1 MPFTDQSSK
10 KIVLYEY
17 DKPVDMTSDL
27 INYSAGIW
35 QYLLTTSG
43 VVVTDDNGNIGYYSY
58 NNLVFYNV
66 QSVNVDGFQLIPVG
80 SISALYSQS
89 GAFYYDSATTKIYIA
104 FTDYEPP
111 LSQQIYI
118 SAVVGFAYN
127 TDTDMYF
134 EGAYYDPRVSSIFG
148 IKKSKDPLFYG
159 LLKFES
165 GTVRLI
171 NNDGEL
177 DDWRDRNLYR
187 QATRILVGEAGNTY
201 SQYSKVFSGI
211 IGNDSRTWDSLS
223 VKVEDVRA
231 GLSTPVPYNKFN
243 TTDYPDL
250 ADGNV
255 DKMIPIAYGSIKNAP
270 AFCVN
275 EDEEGSPATY
285 TFKFCDTEF
294 NVATALTYVFIEGER
309 LDSGDINSI
318 DLATGTFTL
327 TSAVLNDRFGDVTCD
342 FTGANITNGVDIIK
356 DLMLNY
362 ANTTYISALWDTTET
377 AIAQSDSRSTSLYIK
392 DQIKLNKAIEQ
403 VCIDIDALFF
413 AKDSGLYSIRI
424 YDADR
429 VPVKTIY
436 KDEWMDEPQIDNN
449 SDEFLT
455 SCIIKYNKDQTEDE
469 YYTYEETAYIDD
481 AYAIYKS
488 KQSKTIETG
497 LTTEA
502 AAILKAQTIMDR
514 SKLVQDVVKRSVKFQ
529 HYDLEIMDF
538 IICDPRCRVTGTEVP
553 AVWEVIGINK
563 DLTNFE
569 VQLTLQYIKSYTPVV
584 TTYSARIESEG
595 DYRITSEGHTR
606 IIGE

>member
-1 MPFTDQSSK
+1 MAFENQQSK

-17 DKPVDMTSDL
+17 DRPVDMTSDL
-27 INYSAGIW
+27 LNYSAGIW
-35 QYLLTTSG
+35 QYTLTPGDIT
-43 VVVTDDNGNIGYYSY
+43 VTDDNSNTGYYGY

-66 QSVNVDGFQLIPVG
+66 QSVNVDGSQLIPVT
-80 SISALYSQS
+80 SIAELYSQD
-89 GAFYYDSATTKIYIA
+89 GAFYYDYATTKIYIA

-111 LSQQIYI
+111 LNKQIYI

-127 TDTDMYF
+127 TDVDMYF
-134 EGAYYDPRVSSIFG
+134 NGAYYDPRVSSIFG

-165 GTVRLI
+165 GTVKLI
-171 NNDGEL
+171 NEDGNL
-177 DDWRDRNLYR
+177 DDWRSRNLYR
-187 QATRILVGEAGNTY
+187 QATRLLVGEAGNTY
-201 SQYSKVFSGI
+201 AQYSKVFTGI

-231 GLSTPVPYNKFN
+231 GLSTPVPYNKFT

-255 DKMIPIAYGSIKNAP
+255 DKMIPIAYGAIRNAP
-270 AFCVN
+270 AFCLN
-275 EDEEGSPATY
+275 ENESGSPATY

-294 NVATALTYVFIEGER
+294 NNATELTAAYV
-309 LDSGDINSI
+309 SGVSVSLSGSTI
-318 DLATGTFTL
+318 DLTAGTFTL
-327 TSAVLNDRFGDVTCD
+327 TAAQVNDQFGDVTCD

-377 AIAQSDSRSTSLYIK
+377 DAAQAISRSTSLYIK
-392 DQIKLNKAIEQ
+392 DQIKLNKAIEK
-403 VCIDIDALFF
+403 VCVDIDALFF

-429 VPVKTIY
+429 TPVKTIY
-436 KDEWMDEPQIDNN
+436 KDEWTDEPQVDNN

-455 SCIIKYNKDQTEDE
+455 SCIIKYNKDQSNDE
-469 YYTYEETAYIDD
+469 FYTYEETAYIDD

-497 LTTEA
+497 LTTESA
-502 AAILKAQTIMDR
+502 ATLKARTIMDR
-514 SKLVQDVVKRSVKFQ
+514 SKLVQDVVKRSTKFQ
-529 HYDLEIMDF
+529 NYDLEIMDF
-538 IICDPRCRVTGTEVP
+538 VICDPRCRVTGTEVP

-569 VQLTLQYIKSYTPVV
+569 IQLTLQYIKTYTPVV
-584 TTYSARIESEG
+584 TTYSARVESEG

>member
-1 MPFTDQSSK
+1 MAFENQQSK

-17 DKPVDMTSDL
+17 DRPVDMTSDL
-27 INYSAGIW
+27 LNYSAGIW
-35 QYLLTTSG
+35 QYTLTPGDIT
-43 VVVTDDNGNIGYYSY
+43 VTDDNSNTGYYGY

-66 QSVNVDGFQLIPVG
+66 QSVNVDGSQLIPVT
-80 SISALYSQS
+80 SIAELYSQD
-89 GAFYYDSATTKIYIA
+89 GAFYYDYATTKIYIA

-111 LSQQIYI
+111 LNKQIYI

-127 TDTDMYF
+127 TDVDMYF
-134 EGAYYDPRVSSIFG
+134 NGAYYDPRVSSIFG

-165 GTVRLI
+165 GTVKLI
-171 NNDGEL
+171 NEDGNL
-177 DDWRDRNLYR
+177 DDWRSRNLYR
-187 QATRILVGEAGNTY
+187 QATRLLVGEAGNTY
-201 SQYSKVFSGI
+201 AQYSKVFTGI

-231 GLSTPVPYNKFN
+231 GLSTPVPYNKFT

-255 DKMIPIAYGSIKNAP
+255 DKMIPIAYGAIRNAP
-270 AFCVN
+270 AFCLN
-275 EDEEGSPATY
+275 ENESGSPATY

-294 NVATALTYVFIEGER
+294 NNATELTAAYV
-309 LDSGDINSI
+309 SGVSVSLSGSTI
-318 DLATGTFTL
+318 DLTAGTFTL
-327 TSAVLNDRFGDVTCD
+327 TAAQVNDQFGDVTCD

-377 AIAQSDSRSTSLYIK
+377 DAAQAISRSTSLYIK
-392 DQIKLNKAIEQ
+392 DQIKLNKAIEK
-403 VCIDIDALFF
+403 VCVDIDALFF

-429 VPVKTIY
+429 TPVKTIY
-436 KDEWMDEPQIDNN
+436 KDEWTDEPQVDNN

-455 SCIIKYNKDQTEDE
+455 SCIIKYNKDQSNDE
-469 YYTYEETAYIDD
+469 FYTYEETAYIDD

-497 LTTEA
+497 LTTESA
-502 AAILKAQTIMDR
+502 ATLKARTIMDR
-514 SKLVQDVVKRSVKFQ
+514 SKLVQDVVKRSTKFQ
-529 HYDLEIMDF
+529 NYDLEIMDF
-538 IICDPRCRVTGTEVP
+538 VICDPRCRVTGTEVP

-569 VQLTLQYIKSYTPVV
+569 IQLILQYIKTYTPVV
-584 TTYSARIESEG
+584 TTYSVLTDGTDYITDESG
-595 DYRITSEGHTR
+595 NTITIAE
-606 IIGE
+606 

>member
-27 INYSAGIW
+27 LNYSAGIW
-35 QYLLTTSG
+35 KYTLTPGDIT
-43 VVVTDDNGNIGYYSY
+43 VTDDNGNTGYYSY

-80 SISALYSQS
+80 SISALYTQS
-89 GAFYYDSATTKIYIA
+89 GAFYYDYATTKIYIA

-111 LSQQIYI
+111 LNKQIYI
-118 SAVVGFAYN
+118 SATVGFAYN
-127 TDTDMYF
+127 TDTNMYF
-134 EGAYYDPRVSSIFG
+134 NGAYYDPRISSIFS

-165 GTVRLI
+165 GTVKLI
-171 NNDGEL
+171 NEDGEL
-177 DDWRDRNLYR
+177 DDWRTRNLYR
-187 QATRILVGEAGNTY
+187 QAARILVGESGNTY
-201 SQYSKVFSGI
+201 SQYSKVFTGI

-255 DKMIPIAYGSIKNAP
+255 DKMIPIAYGAIRNAP

-275 EDEEGSPATY
+275 EDEAGSPATY

-294 NVATALTYVFIEGER
+294 NNATELTAAYVAKVAVSL
-309 LDSGDINSI
+309 SGSTI
-318 DLATGTFTL
+318 DLTAGTFTL
-327 TSAVLNDRFGDVTCD
+327 TAAQVNDQFGDVTCD

-377 AIAQSDSRSTSLYIK
+377 AAAQAISRSTSLYIK
-392 DQIKLNKAIEQ
+392 DQIKLNKAIEK

-424 YDADR
+424 YDAGR
-429 VPVKTIY
+429 TPVKTIY
-436 KDEWMDEPQIDNN
+436 KDEWIDEPQIDNN

-455 SCIIKYNKDQTEDE
+455 SCIIKYNKDQSEDE

-497 LTTEA
+497 LVTEA
-502 AAILKAQTIMDR
+502 NAILKAQTIMDR
-514 SKLVQDVVKRSVKFQ
+514 SKLVQDVVKRSTKFQ
-529 HYDLEIMDF
+529 NYDLEIMDF
-538 IICDPRCRVTGTEVP
+538 VICDPRCRVTGTEVP

-569 VQLTLQYIKSYTPVV
+569 VQLTLQYIKTYTPVV
-584 TTYSARIESEG
+584 TTYSALTDGTDFITDESG
-595 DYRITSEGHTR
+595 NT
-606 IIGE
+606 IIIAE

>member
-1 MPFTDQSSK
+1 MAFENQQSK

-17 DKPVDMTSDL
+17 DRPVDMTSDL
-27 INYSAGIW
+27 LNYSAGIW
-35 QYLLTTSG
+35 QYTLTTSG
-43 VVVTDDNGNIGYYSY
+43 VVVTDDNSNTGYYGY

-66 QSVNVDGFQLIPVG
+66 QSVNADGFQLIPVT
-80 SISALYSQS
+80 SIAELYSQD
-89 GAFYYDSATTKIYIA
+89 GAFYYDYATTKIYIA

-111 LSQQIYI
+111 LNKQIYI

-127 TDTDMYF
+127 TDTNMYF
-134 EGAYYDPRVSSIFG
+134 NGAYYDPRVSSIFG

-171 NNDGEL
+171 NEDGEL
-177 DDWRDRNLYR
+177 DDWRSRNLYR
-187 QATRILVGEAGNTY
+187 QATRLLVGEAGNTY
-201 SQYSKVFSGI
+201 SQYSKVFTGI

-231 GLSTPVPYNKFN
+231 GLSTPVPYNKFT

-250 ADGNV
+250 SDGNV
-255 DKMIPIAYGSIKNAP
+255 DKMIPIAYGAIRNAP
-270 AFCVN
+270 AFCLNKN
-275 EDEEGSPATY
+275 ESGSPATY

-294 NVATALTYVFIEGER
+294 NNATELTAAYVDKTAVS
-309 LDSGDINSI
+309 LSGSII
-318 DLATGTFTL
+318 DLTAGTFTL
-327 TSAVLNDRFGDVTCD
+327 TAAQVNDQFGDVTCD

-377 AIAQSDSRSTSLYIK
+377 DAAQAISRSTSLYIK
-392 DQIKLNKAIEQ
+392 DQIKLNKAIEK

-429 VPVKTIY
+429 TPVKTIY
-436 KDEWMDEPQIDNN
+436 KDEWTDEPQIDNN

-455 SCIIKYNKDQTEDE
+455 SCIINYNKDQSNDE

-497 LTTEA
+497 LVTES

-514 SKLVQDVVKRSVKFQ
+514 SKLVQDVVKRSTKFQ
-529 HYDLEIMDF
+529 NYDLEIMDF
-538 IICDPRCRVTGTEVP
+538 VICDPRCRVTGTEVP

-569 VQLTLQYIKSYTPVV
+569 IQLTLQYIKTYTPVV
-584 TTYSARIESEG
+584 TTYSVLTDGTDYITDESG
-595 DYRITSEGHTR
+595 NTITIAE
-606 IIGE
+606 

>member
-1 MPFTDQSSK
+1 MPFENQTSK

-17 DKPVDMTSDL
+17 DRPIDLSLLTS
-27 INYSAGIW
+27 YAPGIW
-35 QYLLTTSG
+35 FIKMTPG
-43 VVVTDDNGNIGYYSY
+43 VITITDDYSVTGDYDY
-58 NNLVFYNV
+58 NNTVMLNI
-66 QSVNVDGFQLIPVG
+66 QSVNANGFQLLKVS
-80 SISALYSQS
+80 SITDLETQDN
-89 GAFYYDSATTKIYIA
+89 GFYYDFSTSNLYIA
-104 FTDYEPP
+104 FDNWNTPYS
-111 LSQQIYI
+111 LKSVYI

-127 TDTDMYF
+127 TDTDMF
-134 EGAYYDPRVSSIFG
+134 FNGAYYDPRVSSIFG

-171 NNDGEL
+171 NEDGEL
-177 DDWRDRNLYR
+177 DDWRTRNLYR
-187 QATRILVGEAGNTY
+187 QATRLLVGEAGNTY
-201 SQYSKVFSGI
+201 AQYSKVFTGI

-231 GLSTPVPYNKFN
+231 GLSTPVPYNKFT

-250 ADGNV
+250 SDGNV
-255 DKMIPIAYGSIKNAP
+255 DKMIPIAYGAIRNAP
-270 AFCVN
+270 AFCLN
-275 EDEEGSPATY
+275 ENESGSPATY

-294 NVATALTYVFIEGER
+294 NNATELTAAYVAKVAVSL
-309 LDSGDINSI
+309 SGSTI
-318 DLATGTFTL
+318 DLIAGTFTL
-327 TSAVLNDRFGDVTCD
+327 TAAQVNDQFGDVTCD

-377 AIAQSDSRSTSLYIK
+377 DAAQAISRSTSLYIK
-392 DQIKLNKAIEQ
+392 DQIKLNKAIEK
-403 VCIDIDALFF
+403 VCVDIDALFF

-429 VPVKTIY
+429 TPVKTIY
-436 KDEWMDEPQIDNN
+436 KDEWTDEPQIDNN

-455 SCIIKYNKDQTEDE
+455 SVIINYNKDQSNDE
-469 YYTYEETAYIDD
+469 FYTYEETAYIDD

-497 LTTEA
+497 LVTEA

-514 SKLVQDVVKRSVKFQ
+514 SKLVQDVVKRSTKFQ
-529 HYDLEIMDF
+529 NYDLEIMDF
-538 IICDPRCRVTGTEVP
+538 VICDPRCRKTGTEVP

-569 VQLTLQYIKSYTPVV
+569 IQLTLQYIKTYTPVV
-584 TTYSARIESEG
+584 TTYSALTDGTDYITDESG
-595 DYRITSEGHTR
+595 NT
-606 IIGE
+606 IIIAE

>member
-1 MPFTDQSSK
+1 MAFENQQSK

-17 DKPVDMTSDL
+17 DRPVNMTSDL

-35 QYLLTTSG
+35 QYTLTTSG
-43 VVVTDDNGNIGYYSY
+43 VVVTDDNSNTGYYGY
-58 NNLVFYNV
+58 TNLVFYNV
-66 QSVNVDGFQLIPVG
+66 QSVNVDGSQLIPVT
-80 SISALYSQS
+80 SIAELYSQD
-89 GAFYYDSATTKIYIA
+89 GAFYYDYETTKIYIA

-111 LSQQIYI
+111 LNKQIYI

-127 TDTDMYF
+127 TDVDMYF
-134 EGAYYDPRVSSIFG
+134 NGAYYDPRVSSIFG

-165 GTVRLI
+165 GTVKLI
-171 NNDGEL
+171 NEDGEL
-177 DDWRDRNLYR
+177 DDWRTRNLYR
-187 QATRILVGEAGNTY
+187 QATRLLVGEAGNTY
-201 SQYSKVFSGI
+201 AQYSKVFTGI

-231 GLSTPVPYNKFN
+231 GLSTPVPYNKFT

-250 ADGNV
+250 SDGNV
-255 DKMIPIAYGSIKNAP
+255 DKMIPIAYGAIRNAP
-270 AFCVN
+270 AFCLN
-275 EDEEGSPATY
+275 ENESGSPATY

-294 NVATALTYVFIEGER
+294 NNATELTAAYV
-309 LDSGDINSI
+309 SGVSVSLSGSTI
-318 DLATGTFTL
+318 DLIAGTFTL
-327 TSAVLNDRFGDVTCD
+327 TAAQVNDQFGDVTCD

-377 AIAQSDSRSTSLYIK
+377 AAAQAISRSTSLYIK
-392 DQIKLNKAIEQ
+392 DQIKLNKAIEK
-403 VCIDIDALFF
+403 VCVDIDALFF

-429 VPVKTIY
+429 TPVKTIY
-436 KDEWMDEPQIDNN
+436 KDEWIDEPQIDNN

-455 SCIIKYNKDQTEDE
+455 SVIINYNKDQSNDE

-497 LTTEA
+497 LTTES

-514 SKLVQDVVKRSVKFQ
+514 SKLVQDVVKRSTKFQ
-529 HYDLEIMDF
+529 NYDLEIMDF
-538 IICDPRCRVTGTEVP
+538 VICDPRCRKTGTEVP

-569 VQLTLQYIKSYTPVV
+569 IQLTLQYIKTYTPVV
-584 TTYSARIESEG
+584 TTYSALTDGTDYITDESG
-595 DYRITSEGHTR
+595 NT
-606 IIGE
+606 IIIAE

>member
-1 MPFTDQSSK
+1 MPKYITLF
-10 KIVLYEY
+10 EY
-17 DKPVDMTSDL
+17 DRPVDMTSDL
-27 INYSAGIW
+27 LNYSAGIW
-35 QYLLTTSG
+35 QYTLTPGDIT
-43 VVVTDDNGNIGYYSY
+43 VTDDNSNTGYYSY

-66 QSVNVDGFQLIPVG
+66 QSVNADGFQLIPVT
-80 SISALYSQS
+80 SIAELYSQD
-89 GAFYYDSATTKIYIA
+89 GAFYYDYATTKIYIA

-111 LSQQIYI
+111 LNKQIYI
-118 SAVVGFAYN
+118 SATVGFAYN
-127 TDTDMYF
+127 TDADMYF
-134 EGAYYDPRVSSIFG
+134 NGAYYDPRVSSIFG

-165 GTVRLI
+165 GTVKLI
-171 NNDGEL
+171 NEDGEL
-177 DDWRDRNLYR
+177 DDWRTRNLYR

-201 SQYSKVFSGI
+201 AQYSKVFTGI

-231 GLSTPVPYNKFN
+231 GLSTPVPYNKFT

-250 ADGNV
+250 SDGNV
-255 DKMIPIAYGSIKNAP
+255 DKMIPIAYGAIRNAP
-270 AFCVN
+270 AFCLN
-275 EDEEGSPATY
+275 ENESGSPATY

-294 NVATALTYVFIEGER
+294 NNATELTAAYVDKTAVS
-309 LDSGDINSI
+309 LSGSTI
-318 DLATGTFTL
+318 DLAAGTFTL
-327 TSAVLNDRFGDVTCD
+327 TAAQVNDQFGDVTCD

-377 AIAQSDSRSTSLYIK
+377 AAAQAISRSTSLYIK
-392 DQIKLNKAIEQ
+392 DQIKLNKAIEKI
-403 VCIDIDALFF
+403 CIDIDALFF

-429 VPVKTIY
+429 TPVKTIY
-436 KDEWMDEPQIDNN
+436 KDEWIDEPQIDNN

-455 SCIIKYNKDQTEDE
+455 SCIIKYNKDQSEDE
-469 YYTYEETAYIDD
+469 YYTYEETGYIDD

-497 LTTEA
+497 LTTES

-514 SKLVQDVVKRSVKFQ
+514 SKLVQDIVKRSTKFQ
-529 HYDLEIMDF
+529 NYDLEIMDF
-538 IICDPRCRVTGTEVP
+538 VICDPRCRVTGTEVP

-569 VQLTLQYIKSYTPVV
+569 IQLTLQYIKTYTPVV
-584 TTYSARIESEG
+584 TTYSARVESEG